1 LFDQEWQQQHVV
13 ITLLCLAALSGL
25 YVDTH
30 CNILRAQKAY
40 QYELYTRLF
49 CLCISSLSLLFFEI
63 NTPED
68 LGLVVLS
75 SSIIW
80 LLVLFFKPIIIPNP
94 SLKITL
100 KKESNA

>member
-1 LFDQEWQQQHVV
+1 
-13 ITLLCLAALSGL
+13 
-25 YVDTH
+25 
-30 CNILRAQKAY
+30 
-40 QYELYTRLF
+40 
-49 CLCISSLSLLFFEI
+49 LCISSLSLLIFEI

-80 LLVLFFKPIIIPNP
+80 LLVLFFKPTIIPNP